1 MPINRREFLIIS
13 SAVVAAVPLRGAA
26 FAQTPAPATATRFE
40 TTRRNVGYF
49 TARGG
54 TIGWLVNG
62 DAVVVIDTQYPDTA
76 KICLE
81 GLKQKSGRGVDLLF
95 NTHHHGDHTS
105 GNPIFRP
112 DAKKIIAQ
120 ARVPELQKQA
130 AQQAAAQ
137 PPPATA
143 PPAPNPAPLVVAD
156 TTFDKVWSQQVGDE
170 TVTATHYGPGHT
182 GGDAVIRFHTANV
195 VHLGD
200 LLFHGRHPRV
210 DRAAGASIQNWMTTI
225 ETISRDMPADT
236 IYIAGHS
243 KTDWPVTVGRKELL
257 RQRDYFDAVLSY
269 VRRGIAEKQ
278 SKEQISALQA
288 LAGFEDYQASPPVL
302 TLAGV
307 LGVAYEE
314 LSAVSHQL

>member
-1 MPINRREFLIIS
+1 MSIDRREFLIIS
-13 SAVVAAVPLRGAA
+13 SAAVAAVPLRSAV
-26 FAQTPAPATATRFE
+26 FAQTPAPAAATRFE
-40 TTRRNVGYF
+40 TSRRNVGYF
-49 TARGG
+49 TGRGG

-105 GNPIFRP
+105 GNSIFRP

-130 AQQAAAQ
+130 
-137 PPPATA
+137 
-143 PPAPNPAPLVVAD
+143 APNPAPLVVAD

-243 KTDWPVTVGRKELL
+243 KTDLPVTVGRKELL

-288 LAGFEDYQASPPVL
+288 LTGFEDYQSSPPVL

>member
-13 SAVVAAVPLRGAA
+13 SAAVAAVPLRDAA
-26 FAQTPAPATATRFE
+26 FAQAPAQAATTRFE
-40 TTRRNVGYF
+40 AIRRNVGYF
-49 TARGG
+49 TGRGG
-54 TIGWLVNG
+54 TIGWLVNR
-62 DAVVVIDTQYPDTA
+62 DAVVVIDTQFPDTA
-76 KICLE
+76 KICME
-81 GLKQKSGRGVDLLF
+81 GVKQKSGRGIDLLF

-112 DAKKIIAQ
+112 EATKIIAHT
-120 ARVPELQKQA
+120 RVPELQKQA
-130 AQQAAAQ
+130 AQ
-137 PPPATA
+137 PPPVAA
-143 PPAPNPAPLVVAD
+143 PPAAHPAPLVVAD

-243 KTDWPVTVGRKELL
+243 KTDLPVTVGRTELL

-288 LAGFEDYQASPPVL
+288 LTGFEDYQSSPPVL

-307 LGVAYEE
+307 LGVAYDE
-314 LSAVSHQL
+314 LTAVSHQL